1 MSRGMKELFD
11 YIRKFGVLTEEEEGL
26 IADGVREIGIQRGE
40 VFVEAGR
47 ISQNIAFVKEG
58 VFRSLYYN
66 KQGDDFTRYFIYEG
80 RFIGDFQGFVNQTP
94 SNEYIEAITE
104 GTLLVIDFDHFK
116 TLESEIAIWQV
127 LIAKLHAFVAE
138 NKLKVASTMLNLD
151 AKSRYLHFLNHYP
164 GLANRVPQ
172 AMLASYL
179 GITPSSF
186 SRIRKNIV

>member
-1 MSRGMKELFD
+1 MKELFS
-11 YIRKFGVLTEEEEGL
+11 YIRKFAELSEEEEDL
-26 IADGVREIGIQRGE
+26 IAVGVQELTVQKGE

-47 ISQNIAFVKEG
+47 ISQMIAFVKEG

-66 KQGDDFTRYFIYEG
+66 KQGDDCTRYFIYEG

-94 SNEYIEAITE
+94 SNEYIEAITD
-104 GTLLVIDFDHFK
+104 GTLWVIDFNHFK
-116 TLESEIAIWQV
+116 TIESRISVWPV

-138 NKLKVASTMLNLD
+138 NKLKVASTMLSLD
-151 AKSRYLHFLNHYP
+151 AKSRYLHFLDHYP

-186 SRIRKNIV
+186 SRIRKNII

>member
-1 MSRGMKELFD
+1 MKELFD

>member
-1 MSRGMKELFD
+1 MNKDMEKLFN
-11 YIRKFGVLTEEEEGL
+11 YIRKFGVLSDEEENRITAG
-26 IADGVREIGIQRGE
+26 IKEISIQKGK
-40 VFVEAGR
+40 VFVEAGKV
-47 ISQNIAFVKEG
+47 SQRIAFVKEG

-80 RFIGDFQGFVNQTP
+80 RFIGDFHGFVNQTP
-94 SNEYIEAITE
+94 SNEYIEAITD
-104 GTLLVIDFDHFK
+104 GILLVIDYDHFK
-116 TLESEIAIWQV
+116 TIETEISIWPV

-151 AKSRYLHFLNHYP
+151 AKSRYLHFLDHYP